1 MKNKNKQRVNRIYKA
16 TLFAMLF
23 EDRNSLLELYNAI
36 NKSNYTDPGL
46 LEINTLENAIYMSIK
61 NDVSFIIDGRLSLY
75 EHQSTY
81 NPNIP
86 LRFLFYISNLY
97 SGITKDNN
105 LYGTKA
111 IELPTPEF
119 IIFYNGE
126 DERPEKEILK
136 LSDLYSIRNK
146 EFHLELK
153 AELLNIRG
161 NYNTTLKKACR
172 TLREYSIFTDKIRAY
187 AKTMSVEDAVDISI
201 KECIQ
206 ADILREFLTKNKA
219 EARTVSIFEYDQE
232 KHLKME
238 RMEAWEEGRTAGIEE
253 EKLDLIAKKIQ
264 KGKTP
269 SQIADDLEET
279 ETTIRE
285 LMKKLPK

>member
-1 MKNKNKQRVNRIYKA
+1 
-16 TLFAMLF
+16 
-23 EDRNSLLELYNAI
+23 
-36 NKSNYTDPGL
+36 
-46 LEINTLENAIYMSIK
+46 
-61 NDVSFIIDGRLSLY
+61 
-75 EHQSTY
+75 
-81 NPNIP
+81 
-86 LRFLFYISNLY
+86 
-97 SGITKDNN
+97 
-105 LYGTKA
+105 
-111 IELPTPEF
+111 
-119 IIFYNGE
+119 
-126 DERPEKEILK
+126 
-136 LSDLYSIRNK
+136 
-146 EFHLELK
+146 
-153 AELLNIRG
+153 
-161 NYNTTLKKACR
+161 
-172 TLREYSIFTDKIRAY
+172 
-187 AKTMSVEDAVDISI
+187 MSVEDAVDISI